1 MAKFVYKMQSI
12 LDIKYKLENQAK
24 AEYGMAVSILQGEKL
39 KLDKIY
45 DDIDKYKRE
54 LRDMNDGVLDVMKL
68 KESSAALSYKKREA
82 QAQKVVVERAESR
95 VERKKE
101 KLNEMMVDRKTHE
114 KLREKA
120 FGEFLKEI
128 ADQESKE
135 IDELVSFQYNNQDT
149 GEE

>member
-1 MAKFVYKMQSI
+1 
-12 LDIKYKLENQAK
+12 
-24 AEYGMAVSILQGEKL
+24 
-39 KLDKIY
+39 
-45 DDIDKYKRE
+45 
-54 LRDMNDGVLDVMKL
+54 MNDGVLDVMKL

>member
-24 AEYGMAVSILQGEKL
+24 AEYGMALSVLQGEKI
-39 KLDKIY
+39 KLDGIY
-45 DDIDKYKRE
+45 EDIEKYKKQ
-54 LRDMNDGVLDVMKL
+54 LRDMNTGSLNIMELRGNSDAI
-68 KESSAALSYKKREA
+68 SFKKREA
-82 QAQKVVVERAESR
+82 QAQKIVVERAEKR

-114 KLREKA
+114 KLKEKA
-120 FGEFLKEI
+120 FDEFLKEI
-128 ADQESKE
+128 ANEEAKE

>member
-54 LRDMNDGVLDVMKL
+54 LRYMNDGVLDVMKL
-68 KESSAALSYKKREA
+68 KESSAALSYKRE
-82 QAQKVVVERAESR
+82 RLR
-95 VERKKE
+95 HRKW
-101 KLNEMMVDRKTHE
+101 
-114 KLREKA
+114 
-120 FGEFLKEI
+120 
-128 ADQESKE
+128 
-135 IDELVSFQYNNQDT
+135 
-149 GEE
+149 